1 MLKVLISTIQPVS
14 GGVPTMLRFILECL
28 SQRSCEVTIAYYEPY
43 SVSSECS
50 VPLYKLPLLKS
61 PSNKVGP
68 DFMGHKCVGLGSWLP
83 ELEFTNYWATQRWN
97 DLIEK
102 NDVHLCVSGSS
113 LAALP
118 FVQTKTPFLA
128 WIATDW
134 EGDRTHRVEQFGWFR
149 RLVDK
154 TLVKA
159 FAKGL
164 EKKIIETESIIA
176 LSEHTRSELNK
187 IAGYE
192 AVSDVMQMP
201 IDTELFKPL
210 VQKAEKDSIKIGFVG
225 RFEDPRKHISLLL
238 NSVGACVAKGVSV
251 KLVLVGDS
259 LSSESLALIKKLGIS
274 DRIEV
279 MSYVAR
285 EKLPNIFSDW
295 DVFVIPSHQEGL
307 CIAALEAMA
316 CAVPVISTKCGG
328 PESYIEHG
336 KNGWLVD
343 HSEEELSL
351 TIANVFHESDERRL
365 CGQNAR
371 ETVNLSFSKEAKQ
384 DQFLASFDR
393 MASAVKLS

>member
-1 MLKVLISTIQPVS
+1 
-14 GGVPTMLRFILECL
+14 MLRFVLECL

-61 PSNKVGP
+61 PSNKIGTN
-68 DFMGHKCVGLGSWLP
+68 FMGHECVGLGCWLP
-83 ELEFTNYWATQRWN
+83 ELEFTNYWATERWCELIESN
-97 DLIEK
+97 DLHI
-102 NDVHLCVSGSS
+102 CVSGSS

-118 FVQTKTPFLA
+118 FLQTKTPFLA
-128 WIATDW
+128 WVATDW

-149 RLVDK
+149 RLIDK

-159 FAKGL
+159 FTKGL
-164 EKKIIETESIIA
+164 EKKIIETESTIA

-201 IDTELFKPL
+201 IDTQVFKPL
-210 VQKAEKDSIKIGFVG
+210 AQKTEKDSIKIGFVG

-259 LSSESLALIKKLGIS
+259 LSSENMALIAKLGVAEMV
-274 DRIEV
+274 EV
-279 MSYVAR
+279 ISYVAR
-285 EKLPNIFSDW
+285 EELPNIFSDW
-295 DVFVIPSHQEGL
+295 DAFVIPSHQEGL

-328 PESYIEHG
+328 PETYIQHG
-336 KNGWLVD
+336 INGWLID
-343 HSEEELSL
+343 HNKEELSAAITDL
-351 TIANVFHESDERRL
+351 LQKRVEREL

-371 ETVNLSFSKEAKQ
+371 ETVKLSFSKEAKQ
-384 DQFLASFDR
+384 EQFLASFDR
-393 MASAVKLS
+393 MASAVKLFQRK

>member
-1 MLKVLISTIQPVS
+1 M
-14 GGVPTMLRFILECL
+14 
-28 SQRSCEVTIAYYEPY
+28 
-43 SVSSECS
+43 
-50 VPLYKLPLLKS
+50 
-61 PSNKVGP
+61 
-68 DFMGHKCVGLGSWLP
+68 
-83 ELEFTNYWATQRWN
+83 
-97 DLIEK
+97 
-102 NDVHLCVSGSS
+102 
-113 LAALP
+113 AALP

-279 MSYVAR
+279 MSY
-285 EKLPNIFSDW
+285 
-295 DVFVIPSHQEGL
+295 
-307 CIAALEAMA
+307 
-316 CAVPVISTKCGG
+316 
-328 PESYIEHG
+328 
-336 KNGWLVD
+336 
-343 HSEEELSL
+343 LSL
-351 TIANVFHESDERRL
+351 IHI
-365 CGQNAR
+365 
-371 ETVNLSFSKEAKQ
+371 
-384 DQFLASFDR
+384 
-393 MASAVKLS
+393 